1 MYKAIRYFTDLKDGS
16 YPYHPGDVFP
26 REGLQVS
33 DERIEDLL
41 TGNNR
46 RGIPVIEKVEET
58 KPDEKEVV
66 AEVETKAADKPVQKA
81 DESAA
86 KPKRG
91 RKKKNAD

>member
-1 MYKAIRYFTDLKDGS
+1 MYKAIRYFTDLNDGS
-16 YPYHPGDVFP
+16 FPYHPGDEFP

-33 DERIEDLL
+33 DERIENLL

-58 KPDEKEVV
+58 KPKPEKKVV
-66 AEVETKAADKPVQKA
+66 AEDAAEEPAVVEAP
-81 DESAA
+81 